1 MTKEEKTTLQKQWFQ
16 THWLSELLN
25 PNETHKLGYFFL
37 ESFVNQRVKIDV
49 NLDFAN
55 AKVSVNHSISDM
67 NIEIELLFKNPD
79 YTILI
84 LESKLETGNQASQIM
99 QYADYAK
106 NNYDGNYII
115 LYLTKHGQNPSEY
128 PKKDGKIVFKS
139 ISYRTDIRNWLT
151 KCIDKLDARPV
162 LRVTLEQYIESL
174 EEVTAD

>member
-1 MTKEEKTTLQKQWFQ
+1 MTKEEKTALQKQWFQ

-25 PNETHKLGYFFL
+25 PNESHKLGYFFL
-37 ESFVNQRVKIDV
+37 ESFVNQIVKIDV

-84 LESKLETGNQASQIM
+84 LENKLETDNQASQIM
-99 QYADYAK
+99 QYTDYAK

-115 LYLTKHGQNPSEY
+115 LYLTKDGHNPSEY
-128 PKKDGKIVFKS
+128 PIKDGKIVYKS
-139 ISYRTDIRNWLT
+139 ISYKMDIRNWLE
-151 KCIDKLDARPV
+151 KCIEKLDARPV
-162 LRVTLEQYIESL
+162 LWITLEQYIKSL
-174 EEVTAD
+174 EEVTAE